1 MEVISRTSKM
11 IAPIV
16 VVSVVSQC
24 QLIMAL
30 STIVACEST
39 RTAFVHVDVAQH
51 SQKGYY

>member
-1 MEVISRTSKM
+1 M

-24 QLIMAL
+24 QPITAQNA
-30 STIVACEST
+30 IVACEST

-51 SQKGYY
+51 SQKDYYDMT